1 MFLKGWLKCYS
12 ACLRQKLLLILLLTF
27 LHFKERCWNI
37 KGTTTNDK
45 FKRHFEKCLSK
56 QDPHI
61 GRWLGG
67 LRSKT
72 QKNVDFHQGIRGL
85 RLTVGGVAENITSK
99 WVWQNRSRL
108 KDSHNYFWWEKT
120 KSSFFNSNIFHIMK
134 ASHLNEAVF
143 KPLLPKLLLI
153 AFLWREDYNVTT
165 IQQRSWNTWQFVIW
179 PIQFRLHS
187 ICSHY
192 GYLWRNLSELLP
204 QGQLQKK
211 NQTFL

>member
-1 MFLKGWLKCYS
+1 MRRIICLCDLHFGKFVLQRMFLKGWLKCYS

-72 QKNVDFHQGIRGL
+72 QKNVDFHQGVRGL

-143 KPLLPKLLLI
+143 KPLLPKPLLI
-153 AFLWREDYNVTT
+153 AFLWREDYNNHPAAFLKYLT
-165 IQQRSWNTWQFVIW
+165 ICNMTY
-179 PIQFRLHS
+179 S
-187 ICSHY
+187 I
-192 GYLWRNLSELLP
+192 
-204 QGQLQKK
+204 
-211 NQTFL
+211 